1 MPIDYKALG
10 DEQFRR
16 DHGVGM
22 SYVAGAMVKGI
33 ASADMVIRLARARIL
48 GFFGAG
54 GLTPNEVAGAIDRI
68 RGALLSGESFGVN
81 FLHNMLI
88 PRQEEDLVDLFLAR
102 EVRRVEAAAFVQVT
116 PALVRYRL
124 TGLEAD
130 SDGAPQPVNRVLA
143 KVSHPRVAEQ
153 FLAPPAPA
161 IVGDLLASGRIDPE
175 AARLAM
181 RLPLAD
187 DVCAEADSGGH
198 TDRRV
203 ALALLPQMLRA
214 RDEAQARHGLPRRV
228 RVGLAG
234 GLGAPEAIAAA
245 FVMGADFVLTG
256 SINQCT
262 VEAGTSDAV
271 KDLLARADVQDTDM
285 APAGDLFEI
294 GAKVQVLKRGTLF
307 VGRAN
312 RLYDL
317 YQRHGGLDEL
327 APEIRHELE
336 SRYFGRS
343 IEAVWEETAQY
354 YRRAAPAELA
364 AAERNPKK
372 RMGMVFRWYFVHSN
386 RLAQAGRREDAAD
399 FQIHCGPA
407 MGSLNRWL
415 KGTPLEDWRERHAD
429 DLALRLMRGA
439 AEVLEQRFASLARG
453 GSSAEGAT

>member
-1 MPIDYKALG
+1 MPISYKALG
-10 DEQFRR
+10 DERFRR
-16 DHGVGM
+16 DHGVDM

-33 ASADMVIRLARARIL
+33 ASAEMVIRLGRARIL
-48 GFFGAG
+48 GFLGAG
-54 GLTPNEVAGAIDRI
+54 GLTPDEVDGAIGRI
-68 RGALLSGESFGVN
+68 RGALRPDEPFGVN

-124 TGLEAD
+124 TGLRAGP
-130 SDGAPQPVNRVLA
+130 DGAPQPVNRVLA

-153 FLAPPAPA
+153 FFAPA
-161 IVGDLLASGRIDPE
+161 ASEIVAGLLASGRINAE

-214 RDEAQARHGLPRRV
+214 RDEAEARHDLPRRV

-234 GLGAPEAIAAA
+234 GLGAPEAVAAA
-245 FVMGADFVLTG
+245 FVLGADFVLTG

-317 YQRHGGLDEL
+317 YQRHGGLNEL
-327 APEIRHELE
+327 APEVRHELE
-336 SRYFGRS
+336 TRYFGRT
-343 IEAVWEETAQY
+343 IEAVWQETARY
-354 YRRAAPAELA
+354 YHRAAPAELA
-364 AAERNPKK
+364 AAEKNPKK
-372 RMGMVFRWYFVHSN
+372 KMGMIFRWYFVHSN

-415 KGTPLEDWRERHAD
+415 KGTPLEDWRQRHAD
-429 DLALRLMRGA
+429 ELALRLMQGA
-439 AEVLEQRFASLARG
+439 AEVLERRLASLARG
-453 GSSAEGAT
+453 GANVA